1 MIYKYSL
8 ETGQILACIRAPLSD
23 IEHYPAE
30 ENEAIFISDVYC
42 PEGYVENGGLFPLP
56 ESPAPHHEWDWTT
69 KSWIPDLPA
78 AIAARKAEID
88 VDRDRRINLPLAYDG
103 KNLDAD
109 ARARENLKSKLEEI
123 KSREAL
129 NQPMPQSM
137 MVWRDADNVTHSWPT
152 QVAYKTWLEGFA
164 VTMSERGTLIYGA
177 CWAHKSNVEALPGVE
192 AVAAYDIAQG
202 WPG

>member
-1 MIYKYSL
+1 MIYKYAL
-8 ETGQILACIRAPLSD
+8 ETGQILACIHAPLSD
-23 IEHYPAE
+23 IEHYPVG

-42 PEGYVENGGLFPLP
+42 PEGYVENGGLLPLP
-56 ESPAPHHEWDWTT
+56 ESPSPHHKWDWTM
-69 KSWIPDLPA
+69 KSWMPDLPA
-78 AIAARKAEID
+78 AVAARKAEID
-88 VDRDRRINLPLAYDG
+88 SERDRRISLPLLYDG

-129 NQPMPQSM
+129 NQPMPQQM

-177 CWAHKSNVEALPGVE
+177 CWAHKSNVEALSSVE